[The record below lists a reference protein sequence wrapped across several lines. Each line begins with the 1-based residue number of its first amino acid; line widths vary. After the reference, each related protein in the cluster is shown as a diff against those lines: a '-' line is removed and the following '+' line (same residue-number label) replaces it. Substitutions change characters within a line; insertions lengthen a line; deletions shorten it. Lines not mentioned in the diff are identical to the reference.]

1 MSRPRA
7 ARKPPRGCRIDA
19 DFSFRCYSGGLGVI
33 AMKLSLV
40 VGLAWAEVEN
50 FYGVGYRGRLA
61 GKIWLATDRLNEE
74 TPWEWHLCLPM
85 TLPDHSKGVA
95 RSKAEAVQ
103 ALANSLHTIIL
114 RAPAERLER
123 ALNFAAATGLDFK
136 AGKEIEL
143 SVEEVGTPPRTSVQP
158 AAHGHPETLAATV
171 RAVAQRQ
178 AVRPVVSAASPR
190 APGQVQAEAGKRMP
204 TVKVK
209 MVASAKPPADASRS
223 VAPASRLVRP
233 SSPRVADA

>member
-1 MSRPRA
+1 
-7 ARKPPRGCRIDA
+7 
-19 DFSFRCYSGGLGVI
+19 
-33 AMKLSLV
+33 MKLSLV
-40 VGLAWAEVEN
+40 IGLAWAEVEN

-61 GKIWLATDRLNEE
+61 GKIWLATDRLNEA

-85 TLPDHSKGVA
+85 TLPDHSEGVA

-103 ALANSLHTIIL
+103 ALANSLHTVIL
-114 RAPAERLER
+114 HAPAERLER

-143 SVEEVGTPPRTSVQP
+143 SVEEIATPLEFPVALAEPGR
-158 AAHGHPETLAATV
+158 PERLAATV

-178 AVRPVVSAASPR
+178 AVRPVVSVASPR
-190 APGQVQAEAGKRMP
+190 APGQTQAAAGKRMP

-209 MVASAKPPADASRS
+209 MVASARAPTDASRS
-223 VAPASRLVRP
+223 PTPASGLVRP
-233 SSPRVADA
+233 SAPPVADA